1 MTGVITDFLSVVNN
15 QVLLLK
21 HKHSAYTHIFP
32 LKCEII
38 KSQLATT
45 VVPGQLND
53 ASLNHEPLQLMQLPR
68 CQRRQAGDAVPDC
81 GDLW

>member
-15 QVLLLK
+15 QVVLLK

-32 LKCEII
+32 LKYEII
-38 KSQLATT
+38 KSQLAT

-53 ASLNHEPLQLMQLPR
+53 ASLNHEPSTVD
-68 CQRRQAGDAVPDC
+68 AAAAVPETAGRRC
-81 GDLW
+81 CAVNLW

>member
-53 ASLNHEPLQLMQLPR
+53 ASLNHEPSTVD
-68 CQRRQAGDAVPDC
+68 AAAAVPETAGRRC
-81 GDLW
+81 CAGLW